1 MFPNTLKLQE
11 IRELGILSSKN
22 RFCAAASFSQGPVS
36 FTAGGIAALLFGAI
50 QVNPTQAQTTSVP
63 PPASTPAQE
72 LRRLDERER
81 SQREERERTPDVR
94 LTPPAPVSPQASNR
108 LPIEPNCF
116 VIKQL
121 VLKTPPAEKPQLASQ
136 FAWVLNQLAGPD
148 GDDSPQ
154 ERCLGADGISLVLK
168 RAQDALVKRG
178 YVTSRIVAAPQD
190 LSQGSLQLTLL
201 PGRIRAIR
209 FAEPVDKRARS
220 FNAVPAK
227 LGDILNL
234 RDLEQALENFKRVP
248 TAEADIKIVPAE
260 PINGRDAAPD
270 ESDLVI
276 AYKQGFPAR
285 VSLSVDD
292 GGSKSTGKYQGSVS
306 VSLDNFLT
314 LNDLFYVTLSRD
326 LGGGQM
332 PLNVSGKAQG
342 TRGNTAHYSVP
353 FGYWTVGATVSNSN
367 YFQTV
372 AGLNQNYVYRGS
384 ISNAEVKLQRLVYR
398 DANRKTTLSLKAFQ
412 RRSKNFIDDTE
423 VEVQRRSVGGW
434 EAGVSHK
441 EFIGQ
446 STLDINAAYK
456 RGTGAFGSLVAP
468 EEAFGEGT
476 SRFALTTFDINL
488 NVPFKLGEQK
498 LRYGAVLR
506 GQSNGTALTQQDR
519 FAIGGRYSVRGFDG
533 ESSLSAERGWLL
545 RNELG
550 LAMGD
555 SGAELYAAL
564 DHGEVAGPSADFLV
578 GKSLTGAV
586 LGVRGGLKNFQYDCF
601 IGTPVAKPALFQTA
615 SSTAGCSFNL
625 AF

>member
-1 MFPNTLKLQE
+1 MRLD
-11 IRELGILSSKN
+11 N
-22 RFCAAASFSQGPVS
+22 RFCDNKHAANSFFQRPPQVK
-36 FTAGGIAALLFGAI
+36 AAGIAAVLVGLI
-50 QVNPTQAQTTSVP
+50 QVNPALAQTTTAP
-63 PPASTPAQE
+63 APASTPAQE
-72 LRRLDERER
+72 LRRQDQRER

-94 LTPPAPVSPQASNR
+94 LTPPAPPAIGG
-108 LPIEPNCF
+108 LPIEANCF

-121 VLKTPPAEKPQLASQ
+121 VLKPAPAEKPQVVHQ

-154 ERCLGADGISLVLK
+154 GRCLGGEGINLVLK

-178 YVTSRIVAAPQD
+178 FVTSRIVAEPQD
-190 LSQGSLQLTLL
+190 LAQGTLQLTVL

-209 FAEPVDKRARS
+209 FAEPVDKRARLS
-220 FNAVPAK
+220 NAVPTK
-227 LGDILNL
+227 PGDILNL

-248 TAEADIKIVPAE
+248 TAEADIKIIPAE
-260 PINGRDAAPD
+260 PINGAQAAPD
-270 ESDLVI
+270 ESDLLI
-276 AYKQGFPAR
+276 SYAQGFPAR
-285 VSLSVDD
+285 VSLSADD
-292 GGSKSTGKYQGSVS
+292 GGSKSTGKYQGSLS
-306 VSLDNFLT
+306 ISLDNFLT
-314 LNDLFYVTLSRD
+314 LNDLLYVTLSRD
-326 LGGGQM
+326 LGGGQT

-353 FGYWTVGATVSNSN
+353 LGYWTVGATVNNSN

-372 AGLNQNYVYRGS
+372 AGLNQNYVYQGNS
-384 ISNAEVKLQRLVYR
+384 SSAELKVQRLVYR
-398 DANRKTTLSLKAFQ
+398 DANRKTTLSVKAFQ

-434 EAGVSHK
+434 EAGVVHK

-456 RGTGAFGSLVAP
+456 RGTGAFGSLAAP
-468 EEAFGEGT
+468 EELFGEGT
-476 SRFALTTFDINL
+476 SRFALATVDINL
-488 NVPFKLGEQK
+488 SVPFKLGAQK

-506 GQSNGTALTQQDR
+506 GQSNGTALTPQDR
-519 FAIGGRYSVRGFDG
+519 FGVGGRYSVRGFDG
-533 ESSLSAERGWLL
+533 ESSLSAERGWLV
-545 RNELG
+545 RNELS
-550 LAMGD
+550 LSVGD

-578 GKSLTGAV
+578 GKSLTGAA

-601 IGTPVAKPALFQTA
+601 VAVPVAKPTLFQTA

-625 AF
+625 SF

>member
-1 MFPNTLKLQE
+1 
-11 IRELGILSSKN
+11 
-22 RFCAAASFSQGPVS
+22 
-36 FTAGGIAALLFGAI
+36 
-50 QVNPTQAQTTSVP
+50 VP
-63 PPASTPAQE
+63 APASTPAQE
-72 LRRLDERER
+72 LRRQDERER

-94 LTPPAPVSPQASNR
+94 LTPVVPPAATR
-108 LPIEPNCF
+108 LPTEANCF
-116 VIKQL
+116 VIKQ
-121 VLKTPPAEKPQLASQ
+121 VELKTTPSEKPQVASQ
-136 FAWVLNQLAGPD
+136 FAWVTDKLAGPD
-148 GDDSPQ
+148 GDDSP
-154 ERCLGADGISLVLK
+154 EGRCLGSEGINLILK
-168 RAQDALVKRG
+168 RAQDALVVRG
-178 YVTSRIVAAPQD
+178 FVTSRIVTEPQD
-190 LSQGSLQLTLL
+190 LAQGTLQITLL

-220 FNAVPAK
+220 FNAVPARP
-227 LGDILNL
+227 GDILNL

-260 PINGRDAAPD
+260 PADGVQATPD
-270 ESDLVI
+270 ESNLLI
-276 AYKQGFPAR
+276 SYKQAFPAR

-292 GGSKSTGKYQGSVS
+292 GGSKSTGKYQGSLS

-326 LGGGQM
+326 LGGGQT
-332 PLNVSGKAQG
+332 PLNVNGKAQG

-353 FGYWTVGATVSNSN
+353 YGYWTLGATVSNSN

-384 ISNAEVKLQRLVYR
+384 SSNAEVKVQRLVYR
-398 DANRKTTLSLKAFQ
+398 DASRKTTFSLKAFQ

-423 VEVQRRSVGGW
+423 VQVQRRSVGGW
-434 EAGVSHK
+434 EAGVGHK
-441 EFIGQ
+441 EFIGP

-456 RGTGAFGSLVAP
+456 RGTGAFGPLPAP

-476 SRFALTTFDINL
+476 SRFALATFDINFS
-488 NVPFKLGEQK
+488 VPFKLAGQN
-498 LRYGAVLR
+498 LRYGGLLR
-506 GQSNGTALTQQDR
+506 GQSNGTALTPQDR

-550 LAMGD
+550 LAVGD

-601 IGTPVAKPALFQTA
+601 IGAPVAKPALFQTA
-615 SSTAGCSFNL
+615 NSTAGCSFNL